1 MLRMDY
7 VDKIRGKLIN
17 VLEALEDACEQA
29 IEAQLPDLPNETRLQ
44 AIRALNRLI
53 DTAKSHCNEAEAEM
67 IYYIRLQS
75 D

>member
-1 MLRMDY
+1 MLRMDN
-7 VDKIRGKLIN
+7 VDKIRGKLIK

-29 IEAQLPDLPNETRLQ
+29 TEAQLPDLPNETRLQ

-53 DTAKSHCNEAEAEM
+53 DTAKSNCDEAESSM
-67 IYYIRLQS
+67 LQYIRLQS